1 MYQPLT
7 ENRMYKRAKYKV
19 SENIALTSSVYRMRL
34 EGDTEWITRPGQF
47 VNIELEGLY
56 LRRPISI
63 CDWDE
68 QSITIIYKVVG
79 RGTEQMSRMAVGCEL
94 DVLTGLGN
102 GFNADAE
109 CSEALLVGGGV
120 GVPPLY
126 RLAKELLER
135 GRKVSVVLGFG
146 TKAELFYEEE
156 FRALGAKVYVS
167 TVDGSA
173 GVKGFVTDAIREH
186 DIAFD
191 YFYACGPMPMLKA
204 LSQSCEQIGELSFE
218 ERMGCGFGA
227 CMGCSC
233 KTLTGNKRICKEGP
247 VMRKEEILW

>member
-7 ENRMYKRAKYKV
+7 ESKMYKRAKYTIR
-19 SENIALTSSVYRMRL
+19 ENTPLTYSVYKMCL
-34 EGDTEWITRPGQF
+34 EGDTQWITRPGQF
-47 VNIELEGLY
+47 VNIELDGLY

-68 QSITIIYKVVG
+68 NSITLIYKVVG
-79 RGTEQMSRMAVGCEL
+79 RGTEQMSRMTQGEVL

-102 GFNADAE
+102 GFNPDAE
-109 CSEALLVGGGV
+109 CQKALLVGGGV

-126 RLAKELLER
+126 RLAKELLGR
-135 GRKVSVVLGFG
+135 GRSVSVVLGFG
-146 TKAELFYEEE
+146 SKAELFYEEE
-156 FRALGAKVYVS
+156 FRALGAEVYVS

-173 GVKGFVTDAIREH
+173 GVKGFVTDAIRESN
-186 DIAFD
+186 ISFD
-191 YFYACGPMPMLKA
+191 YFYACGPLPMLKA
-204 LSQSCEQIGELSFE
+204 LSQSCEQSGELSFE